1 MAKEDPKKLL
11 REVGEEALSIQESIN
26 SLSGALNK
34 NLKEFNKVTGDTQK
48 IFNNA
53 LNTSTNLGKQLSEI
67 NANSLKNSKER
78 KSLEDQLIKSA
89 KEITSLE
96 RQRDQFMRKA
106 QTARGAEQKSLLK
119 IAGLL
124 GDAVI
129 YSKEQVA
136 NAERLNKVYVD
147 IEKNLGLTG
156 KILDGINKIPILN
169 KFIDTKK
176 ALEAANEEASK
187 LTGNRW
193 SVMSA
198 ALKSLGSSLKKN
210 LTDPLVLIGAA
221 GGLLSTIVKLFNEFD
236 KRAIDIGRN
245 FGTTPENA
253 RKTAQEFK
261 RISADSANLLST
273 TTNLTESFND
283 LNSVAGT
290 YANFTQETLEAYN
303 DLVKGVGI
311 SKEAALAQYKISF
324 LQGKNFKDITVQI
337 TGQVALQ
344 KSQNKIALS
353 DKEIMESI
361 AKTTA
366 VQRLNIKGGA
376 EGLVRS
382 VIEAKK
388 LGAEFNQLDAAASS
402 LLNFEDSIGAELEA
416 ELLTGQNLNL
426 EKARTYALNNDIAG
440 LAKEI
445 TNQGITA
452 EKFSKMNRIQQES
465 IAKSL
470 GFQRDEFG
478 QMLENQEMLNAANKL
493 GAKDV
498 NDLAAQYAKA
508 ADKEAFLSKLGDDK
522 LKSQVQNITFQEK
535 LNNLLEKAKDIFVT
549 QLEPLFTSILNGFD
563 KFIKN
568 GGINKIADIA
578 KGVANSFMS
587 IGKFLVGPVGK
598 ILGGL
603 AAFGALKMLVGGIP
617 VRVVG
622 SGPTGGGAAGGM
634 GGGFMSNFFQKGTA
648 GTFYKGGQFLPG
660 GGQAP
665 KGGITV
671 GGTKGGLTG
680 MGAGMLGLGATL
692 AGQAIG
698 GTSGNILSATG
709 QGAMM
714 GSMFGPMG
722 ALVGAGLGLAG
733 SGISAYYEHQNAS
746 SAAASYAKDKEGPAA
761 SRIRQRREAM
771 ASTNAMDSYY
781 ESLTGHNG
789 GGEGIEK
796 TNMLLEKLVSQTE
809 KGGVINIDG
818 NKAGT
823 YQARAI
829 YGQA

>member
-119 IAGLL
+119 IAELL

-311 SKEAALAQYKISF
+311 SKEAALAQYKISV

-617 VRVVG
+617 VRVIG
-622 SGPTGGGAAGGM
+622 SGPMGGGGGS
-634 GGGFMSNFFQKGTA
+634 GFMSNFYNA
-648 GTFYKGGQFLPG
+648 GTVTSKSGQTFSANSPQG
-660 GGQAP
+660 KMIMNMSGQKP
-665 KGGITV
+665 V
-671 GGTKGGLTG
+671 GRGLTG

>member
-311 SKEAALAQYKISF
+311 SKEAALAQYKISV

>member
-11 REVGEEALSIQESIN
+11 KDVGEEALSIQESIN
-26 SLSGALNK
+26 SLSGALSK
-34 NLKEFNKVTGDTQK
+34 NIKELNKVTGDTQQ
-48 IFNNA
+48 IFNST
-53 LNTSTNLGKQLSEI
+53 LSTSTNLGKQLAEI
-67 NANSLKNSKER
+67 NANSLKSSKER
-78 KSLEDQLIKSA
+78 KSFEELLIKNA
-89 KEITSLE
+89 KEIASLE
-96 RQRDQFMRKA
+96 KQRDQFMRKA
-106 QTARGAEQKSLLK
+106 QTTRGAEQKSLLK
-119 IAGLL
+119 IAELL

-147 IEKNLGLTG
+147 IEKNLGVTG
-156 KILDGINKIPILN
+156 KILDGINQIPILN

-193 SVMSA
+193 NVLGA
-198 ALKSLGSSLKKN
+198 VLKSLGSSLKKN

-221 GGLLSTIVKLFNEFD
+221 GGLLSTIVHLFNEFD
-236 KRAIDIGRN
+236 KRAVDIGKN

-253 RKTAQEFK
+253 RKTAQEMAH
-261 RISADSANLLST
+261 ISAHSTNILST
-273 TTNLTESFND
+273 TGNITEAFND

-290 YANFTQETLEAYN
+290 YANFTQETLESYN
-303 DLVKGVGI
+303 DLVKGLGL
-311 SKEAALAQYKISF
+311 SKEAALAQYKISV
-324 LQGKNFKDITVQI
+324 LQGKSFKDMSVQLTGQI
-337 TGQVALQ
+337 TIQ

-366 VQRLNIKGGA
+366 TQRLNIKGGA

-426 EKARTYALNNDIAG
+426 EKARTFVLNNDIAG

-445 TNQGITA
+445 ANQGITA

-478 QMLENQEMLNAANKL
+478 QMLENQEMLNTANKL

-498 NDLAAQYAKA
+498 NDLANQYAKA
-508 ADKEAFLSKLGDDK
+508 ADKEAFLAKLGDDK
-522 LKSQVQNITFQEK
+522 LKSQVQNISFQEK
-535 LNNLLEKAKDIFVT
+535 LNNLLEKAKEIFVT
-549 QLEPLFTSILNGFD
+549 QLEPLFTKILNGFD

-568 GGINKIADIA
+568 GGINKIAEIA
-578 KGVANSFMS
+578 KNVAGSFMS

-603 AAFGALKMLVGGIP
+603 AAFGALRMLTGGIP
-617 VRVVG
+617 VKVVG
-622 SGPTGGGAAGGM
+622 SGPAAGGAG

-665 KGGITV
+665 KGGINI
-671 GGTKGGLTG
+671 GATKGGLTG
-680 MGAGMLGLGATL
+680 MGAGALGGLGML

-698 GTSGNILSATG
+698 GTGGNILSATG
-709 QGAMM
+709 QGAMI

-722 ALVGAGLGLAG
+722 ALAGAGVGLVG
-733 SGISAYYEHQNAS
+733 SGISA
-746 SAAASYAKDKEGPAA
+746 
-761 SRIRQRREAM
+761 II
-771 ASTNAMDSYY
+771 DSYEKDTI
-781 ESLTGHNG
+781 ESSNKKIMSSDASKRAQRIYSNLNKTQNEADRYTSISG
-789 GGEGIEK
+789 GGAEGSEK
-796 TNMLLEKLVSQTE
+796 TNTLLEKISGQLSEQRDIVMS
-809 KGGVINIDG
+809 G
-818 NKAGT
+818 NKVGT
-823 YQARAI
+823 AVAVGNYRQK
-829 YGQA
+829 